1 MTLQEHMQRL
11 EALVA
16 QAKRNAHREGYEL
29 ARAEAAHVGWHL
41 RAYDVVM
48 AERVV

>member
-1 MTLQEHMQRL
+1 MKLDELMQRL

-29 ARAEAAHVGWHL
+29 ARAEAAKNGWHL
-41 RAYDVVM
+41 RAYENVM
-48 AERVV
+48 AEKVV

>member
-1 MTLQEHMQRL
+1 MTQYELMRRL

-16 QAKRNAHREGYEL
+16 QAKRDAHREGYEL
-29 ARAEAAHVGWHL
+29 ARAQAAKNGWHL
-41 RAYDVVM
+41 RRYEVAM

>member
-16 QAKRNAHREGYEL
+16 QAKRDEHREGYEL
-29 ARAEAAHVGWHL
+29 ARAQAAKNGWHL
-41 RAYDVVM
+41 RSYDVVM

>member
-29 ARAEAAHVGWHL
+29 ARAEAAQIGWHL
-41 RAYDVVM
+41 RAYEHVM